1 MVVTIQTASA
11 GQQSI
16 GMFEAMKHGLDAE
29 PYADN
34 TFDVVVKDLDKAR
47 TIAKLCD
54 GKILTA
60 LERTEYPLYH

>member
-11 GQQSI
+11 GLQSI

-34 TFDVVVKDLDKAR
+34 TFDVVVQNLDKAK
-47 TIAKLCD
+47 TIAEMCK
-54 GKILTA
+54 GKILTV
-60 LERTEYPLYH
+60 LERTEYPYYQ